1 MQKLTHTD
9 LLSLEIYSRERS
21 DFRTRVV
28 AHKRERTVHLGP
40 HLTFLF
46 EDRLTVQY
54 QIQEMLRIE
63 RIFEPDAIAAE
74 LLTYNSLI
82 PDGTNLKA
90 TLMIEYADVEERRR
104 ALLAMRGIEHGFT
117 LQVAGCSV
125 SVATADEDLDRSNEE
140 KTSAVH
146 FLRFELAPA
155 SITAWHQDAEV
166 SLAVAHPAYTYR
178 CILNSGQ
185 QKVLAADFD

>member
-63 RIFEPDAIAAE
+63 RIFEPEAIAEE
-74 LLTYNSLI
+74 LLTYNPLI
-82 PDGTNLKA
+82 PDGANLKA
-90 TLMIEYADVEERRR
+90 TLMIEYADVEERRQ
-104 ALLAMRGIEHGFT
+104 ALQAMRGIEHGFT
-117 LQVAGCSV
+117 LQVVGCSAC
-125 SVATADEDLDRSNEE
+125 VATADEDLDRSNED

-146 FLRFELAPA
+146 FLRFELDPA
-155 SITAWHQDAEV
+155 SIAAWHQGAEV
-166 SLAVAHPAYTYR
+166 SLAVEHPAYAQRYT
-178 CILNSGQ
+178 LSPKQ
-185 QKVLAADFD
+185 QKILAADFD